1 MLVKPKPKL
10 IVCLTGLPGSGKSTV
25 VAVAKSLGFEVVV
38 MGDVVRQEAER
49 RSLELTDENLG
60 TLMVEMRKEKGMEAV
75 GLLAAT
81 KIRRSRAHYLV
92 IDGVRSEDEVNLFKR
107 FGKVQPLAVHASPA
121 TRYRFLRQRARPDAP
136 PSLRLFRERDKRE
149 INIGLSNLENMA
161 DEILDNNTD
170 VRSLRVKAR
179 ALFLRWMK

>member
-1 MLVKPKPKL
+1 MSVKPKPKL

-25 VAVAKSLGFEVVV
+25 AAVAKSLGFDVVV

-60 TLMVEMRKEKGMEAV
+60 TLMLEMRKEKGMEVV

-81 KIRRSRAHYLV
+81 KIRKSRSHYLV
-92 IDGVRSEDEVNLFKR
+92 VDGVRSEGEVNLFKR
-107 FGKVQPLAVHASPA
+107 LGKVQTLAVHASPA
-121 TRYRFLRQRARPDAP
+121 TRYLFLKQRARPDAP

-149 INIGLSNLENMA
+149 LNIGLSNLASMA
-161 DEILDNNTD
+161 DNILNNNVD

-179 ALFLRWMK
+179 VLFLQWMK